1 MEPPDRARIA
11 FRRPIARFL
20 ATRPS
25 SGSLDAAALDEVR
38 SAILEFIELVPADV
52 FLKAQQTMVAKGV
65 RQRFERFVEVVN
77 ELLAE
82 TPPLIPPGPF
92 PQRYGVLLALVDH
105 VEQLWLDSVE
115 AFRRESYATAVFL
128 SVTCLE
134 ETGKVRTAQQQLF
147 ASDAQL
153 EGQRKELSPV
163 QRRNNPFFSHR
174 DKLVLA
180 AGAGAL
186 VSSRLDGILGI
197 ERIVEF
203 LNDVDAGH
211 LRDVREG
218 ALYIAPGDE
227 HPVIPSREFGRDTA
241 TFYVVLAG
249 ECMAEALGLE
259 PTEWERLLDQVKNFE
274 ESVGIDPK

>member
-11 FRRPIARFL
+11 FRKPL
-20 ATRPS
+20 AYLLTAFPGA
-25 SGSLDAAALDEVR
+25 GSLDAAGLDKVR
-38 SAILEFIELVPADV
+38 SAIVEFIELVPDEV
-52 FLKAQQTMVAKGV
+52 FLKAQQAMAAKGV
-65 RQRFERFVEVVN
+65 RQRFEQYVELTN
-77 ELLAE
+77 QLLAE

-92 PQRYGVLLALVDH
+92 AERYEVMLALVDH

-115 AFRRESYATAVFL
+115 AFKRESYATAVFL

-134 ETGKVRTAQQQLF
+134 EVGKVRAAHGQLF
-147 ASDAQL
+147 VSDAQL
-153 EGQRKELSPV
+153 EGQREKLSPV
-163 QRRNNPFFSHR
+163 QRNNNPFFSHR

-186 VSSRLDGILGI
+186 VNSRLDGVLGM
-197 ERIVEF
+197 ERVVEF
-203 LNDVDAGH
+203 LDDVDAGN
-211 LRDVREG
+211 LRHIREG

-227 HPVIPSREFGRDTA
+227 HPVIPARQFDRDTA

-259 PTEWERLLDQVKNFE
+259 PTEWERLLGLVKSFE
-274 ESVGIDPK
+274 ESVGIDPE